1 MAKLMNI
8 KQARILAFSVDFG
21 FLLIHIGLLLLF
33 KHYGITP
40 MVYVNYFSIACYVLL
55 PILIAKSNLR
65 AFCIL
70 TYAEVVL
77 HMALAVYFTG
87 WNSGFQVTLIGMT
100 ILTSYSEYVG
110 RYLKLPYLNAMP
122 LSIMGMLAYI
132 IMCIVDHHHVIAY
145 PFPEYV
151 AYILRLVWGIVTF
164 SIMIF
169 FLYTF
174 VKLSVETEDY
184 LVSEIDH
191 DQLTGLPNRYKL
203 WDYMNELDR
212 GNLLD
217 GHWVAIMDI
226 DDFKHMNDTYGHN
239 CGDEILS
246 EFALVLTGSGHPW
259 IISRWGGE
267 EFLIIG
273 KTGDSFDDRVLEM
286 EDLLKRIEEHVFVAD
301 GQNISVTA
309 TVGMS
314 EYGGT
319 TVRDW
324 IGDADLKLYEGKRH
338 GKNKVIS

>member
-8 KQARILAFSVDFG
+8 KQARILAISVDFG

-33 KHYGITP
+33 KRYDVSP
-40 MVYVNYFSIACYVLL
+40 MVYVNCFSIACYVLL

-70 TYAEVVL
+70 TYAEVVI
-77 HMALAVYFTG
+77 HMSLAVYFTG
-87 WNSGFQVTLIGMT
+87 WSSGFQVTLIGMT

-122 LSIMGMLAYI
+122 LSIVGMLAYI
-132 IMCIVDHHHVIAY
+132 AMCIVDHHHVAAF
-145 PFPEYV
+145 PFPEQV

-212 GNLLD
+212 GDLLE

-226 DDFKHMNDTYGHN
+226 DDFKQMNDTYGHN

-246 EFALVLTGSGHPW
+246 EFALVLTDSGHPW

-273 KTGDSFDDRVLEM
+273 KTEGDFSARVLEM
-286 EDLLKRIEEHVFVAD
+286 EELIKHIEDHAFVAD
-301 GQNISVTA
+301 GQYIAVTA
-309 TVGMS
+309 TVGMA
-314 EYGGT
+314 EYKGT

-324 IGDADLKLYEGKRH
+324 IGEADIKLYEGKRK
-338 GKNKVIS
+338 GKNKVIA